1 MIPAQ
6 PQKRGPSAPGQAG
19 VRYAPSPEPEA
30 WVSAQIAEL
39 TCECVQAMTDLTM
52 RSSATS
58 GAAALRL
65 SAATNGFVELTT
77 AATALEGLL
86 LELADRSP
94 VSPDEQ
100 AAVVSALDD
109 IMRAHGVPRAQ
120 PWGGFGP
127 RPGDATPEHYRTQDQ
142 EMSDSIVQ
150 VCVAVVSFASP
161 QSLALQEAARL
172 RGIALAHHDSAAE
185 LLATLDDTSPAA
197 IVLRDP
203 ELGAEP
209 DPQTEELLSWARSHN
224 IPVTLVLPDA
234 YLRMT
239 DTSTQVKI
247 TAAGITRIASDVD
260 DAAVWT
266 GMFDDLLSLREN
278 RPDRVLVVDDDPDFT
293 AAVAAILSQQ
303 GIVVVEVIE
312 PTDLLRA
319 ASEFGPDLILLD
331 MEMPELDGVE
341 ICRAIRGSRDL
352 HELPILFLT
361 VHTDVATRVRA
372 FDVGA
377 DDYISKPVVAGELVS
392 RVKVRLERS
401 RLIAARSGR
410 DPLTG
415 LFNRRSFLDSASRLL
430 ALAIRQGTPLSVVM
444 FDVDHFKDFND
455 RFGHQLGDRE
465 LASLASFLR
474 LSLRTTDVVARWG
487 GEEFVACM
495 PGSSAPDVKAKL
507 ERLLAGYAA
516 RDHADS
522 EIGEIHSTFT
532 VGVASY
538 PNDGTILSRLIQV
551 SDARMYIGK
560 HAGRA
565 RVIVADDQVIDGAP
579 TP

>member
-1 MIPAQ
+1 MPGQ
-6 PQKRGPSAPGQAG
+6 SSTRGPNAPGRVG

-65 SAATNGFVELTT
+65 SSAASGFAELTT
-77 AATALEGLL
+77 AATVLEGLL
-86 LELADRSP
+86 LKLADRTP
-94 VSPDEQ
+94 VTPDEQ
-100 AAVVSALDD
+100 AAIVSALDD

-120 PWGGFGP
+120 PWVGFGP
-127 RPGDATPEHYRTQDQ
+127 RPGDATPDQ
-142 EMSDSIVQ
+142 HLGGETPESIVQ
-150 VCVAVVSFASP
+150 VAVAVVSFSAP
-161 QSLALQEAARL
+161 QSLAIKEAARL
-172 RGIALAHHDSAAE
+172 RGIALSHFASAAE
-185 LLATLDDTSPAA
+185 LLVTLGDCAPAA

-224 IPVTLVLPDA
+224 TPVTLVLPDA

-293 AAVAAILSQQ
+293 AAVAAILSKQ
-303 GIVVVEVIE
+303 GIIVGEVNE

-319 ASEFGPDLILLD
+319 ANEFGPDLILLD
-331 MEMPELDGVE
+331 MEMPELDGVD

-430 ALAIRQGTPLSVVM
+430 ALAIRQGTPLAVVM

-455 RFGHQLGDRE
+455 KFGHQLGDRE

-507 ERLLAGYAA
+507 EGLLAGYSV
-516 RDHADS
+516 RDHANS

-532 VGVASY
+532 IGVASY
-538 PNDGTILSRLIQV
+538 PTDGTVLSRLIQV
-551 SDARMYIGK
+551 SDTRMYLGK
-560 HAGRA
+560 RAGRA
-565 RVIVADDQVIDGAP
+565 RVIVTDDPVIDSGP

>member
-1 MIPAQ
+1 MIPAESA
-6 PQKRGPSAPGQAG
+6 KRRPSAPGQAG

-30 WVSAQIAEL
+30 WVSAQIARL

-52 RSSATS
+52 RSSAAS

-77 AATALEGLL
+77 AATALENLL
-86 LELADRSP
+86 LKLADRTP
-94 VSPDEQ
+94 VTSDEQ
-100 AAVVSALDD
+100 AAIVSALDY
-109 IMRAHGVPRAQ
+109 IMRAHGVPRAR

-127 RPGDATPEHYRTQDQ
+127 RPGDATPEQPAGGNQ
-142 EMSDSIVQ
+142 ETPESIVQ
-150 VCVAVVSFASP
+150 VSVAVVSFSSP
-161 QSLALQEAARL
+161 QSHALQEAARL
-172 RGIALAHHDSAAE
+172 RGIALTHHASAAE
-185 LLATLDDTSPAA
+185 LLATLDDAPPSAL
-197 IVLRDP
+197 VLRDP

-209 DPQTEELLSWARSHN
+209 DPQTEELLNWARPHN

-247 TAAGITRIASDVD
+247 TAAGITRIASDAD

-278 RPDRVLVVDDDPDFT
+278 RPDRVLIVDDDPDFT
-293 AAVAAILSQQ
+293 AAVAAILAKQ
-303 GIVVVEVIE
+303 GIIVSEVTD

-319 ASEFGPDLILLD
+319 ASAFGPDLILLD

-372 FDVGA
+372 FNVGA
-377 DDYISKPVVAGELVS
+377 DDYISKPVVADELVS
-392 RVKVRLERS
+392 RVKVRLERA

-430 ALAIRQGTPLSVVM
+430 ALAIRQGTPLAVVM
-444 FDVDHFKDFND
+444 FDVDHFKAFND
-455 RFGHQLGDRE
+455 KFGHQFGDRE

-495 PGSSAPDVKAKL
+495 PGSSALDVRAKL
-507 ERLLAGYAA
+507 EGLLAGYAA
-516 RDHADS
+516 RDHEHP

-532 VGVASY
+532 IGVASY
-538 PNDGTILSRLIQV
+538 PTDGTVLAHLIQV
-551 SDARMYIGK
+551 SDTRMYMGK
-560 HAGRA
+560 RAGRA
-565 RVIVADDQVIDGAP
+565 KVIVTDDQVVDGSP
-579 TP
+579 TL